1 MRFHRHLPRI
11 ATTLLRM
18 TTDNELLV
26 QRALG
31 QLVGDGGVAAVEPL
45 LSEDFRHHRPDGLVR
60 TKSEWLADVGKAL
73 IQLAGMQVEIV
84 HLLSGGDHVVV
95 HTRRQL
101 PDDGPAIVVV
111 DILRIAD
118 GQIAEAWELI
128 EPVAEATKHL
138 SWWEL

>member
-1 MRFHRHLPRI
+1 
-11 ATTLLRM
+11 M
-18 TTDNELLV
+18 TIENEQLV
-26 QRALG
+26 QKALG
-31 QLVGDGGVAAVEPL
+31 QLIGEGGVNAVEPL
-45 LSEDFRHHRPDGLVR
+45 VSEDFRHHRPDGLVR

-73 IQLAGMQVEIV
+73 IPLAGMQVEIV

-101 PDDGPAIVVV
+101 PDGGPAIVVV

-128 EPVAEATKHL
+128 EPVAEAEAHL
-138 SWWEL
+138 SWWS

>member
-1 MRFHRHLPRI
+1 
-11 ATTLLRM
+11 M
-18 TTDNELLV
+18 TTENEQLV

-45 LSEDFRHHRPDGLVR
+45 LSPDFRHRRPDGLVR
-60 TKSEWLADVGKAL
+60 TKSEWLADVGRAL
-73 IQLAGMQVEIV
+73 IPLAGMRVEIV
-84 HLLSGGDHVVV
+84 HLLSSGDHVVV

-101 PDDGPAIVVV
+101 PDDGPAILVV

-128 EPVAEATKHL
+128 EPVGEAAAHL
-138 SWWEL
+138 SWWQL